1 MLLQKFR
8 ANFLGG
14 QLNNMAIEY
23 LKLLFW
29 IFICF
34 FNIVLYLLNKLVVA
48 LVGISGMATLVGDT
62 AAGASFGFLFFIRFF
77 FLGAALLGVISSR
90 AVNRLIVGA
99 YNLRTARILI
109 LKILNINMDHLY
121 PVVSGGTE

>member
-77 FLGAALLGVISSR
+77 FLGVAVLGGISST